1 MFFFATMIVQTF
13 KEQLTLFDE
22 VIEKLKDNETKCV
35 IFLDS
40 IDQLAPDDGAYLM
53 KWLPRGLPP
62 RIKIVVSALPDE
74 KYGIV
79 SSLKV
84 FYF

>member
-62 RIKIVVSALPDE
+62 RIKIAVSALPDE

-84 FYF
+84 LYF